1 MKDKISV
8 FVLISILFIF
18 LLFDLKLYQKI
29 QQMNEKSFNNDVS
42 IESKESMNE
51 IDYKLTQ
58 N

>member
-18 LLFDLKLYQKI
+18 LLFDLELYQKI
-29 QQMNEKSFNNDVS
+29 QQMNEKSFNNDVI

>member
-18 LLFDLKLYQKI
+18 LLFDLELYQKI